1 MLAAGKSTASRLVT
15 LRFPRGCGALVET
28 VRVRLEEMV
37 KAGAVE
43 SELVSGEASPVVDL
57 APLPAL

>member
-1 MLAAGKSTASRLVT
+1 
-15 LRFPRGCGALVET
+15 VET